1 MLKINTIKKHVGIM
15 AQVVINYNK
24 RFSNVFVGLLRNVN
38 DSRVL
43 HNFF

>member
-1 MLKINTIKKHVGIM
+1 MLKTNIIRKRVGIM
-15 AQVVINYNK
+15 EWHYNK